1 MGIYWASGQRQGTLR
16 QPLTQD
22 PGSSGSPSLT
32 ILTQVLDKEIFKQS
46 VVMFNVNDS
55 HDLLPTRGRD
65 PFCFNTLLRVTTPK
79 NLLLLAMRRLFTPVS
94 LSFHSALISF
104 KNTYSL

>member
-1 MGIYWASGQRQGTLR
+1 MGIYWASGQRQGTVR

-46 VVMFNVNDS
+46 VVMFNLSDS
-55 HDLLPTRGRD
+55 HDLLPTRGRN
-65 PFCFNTLLRVTTPK
+65 PFYFNTLLLCDCAKKLAIVSYAK
-79 NLLLLAMRRLFTPVS
+79 AFLLLSQFPFSTNFL
-94 LSFHSALISF
+94 
-104 KNTYSL
+104 